1 MEEFLNKLQ
10 KTRTE
15 FLGRMRL
22 LFILDLV
29 TILCFFYAIFIILNL
44 EYFLNKTEISAYVP
58 VKYLPFV
65 IALILAVLSSVL
77 LHRKDKKINVIKLIE
92 KKYSDLHEKLSTAYD
107 SREETN
113 IIVDSLKSMVSES
126 MNAVSPSNLLAR
138 TMIMSKLIITFIF
151 VAVIIIISNDPQGF
165 QIPEKT
171 LENVTKA
178 ITGENNSEPIDITG
192 LTQTSENIG
201 QKGGGDIFGKP
212 KIASIEGKNVDLT
225 LYSGMDTGFT
235 VNEAGASD
243 NQFIKSAAFPVDVI
257 GSNVSDGGYSVLM
270 KKTETEK
277 QLINNYAVKMIE
289 IITEVN
295 K

>member
-10 KTRTE
+10 KTRRD

-22 LFILDLV
+22 LSILDLI
-29 TILCFFYAIFIILNL
+29 TIFCFFYAIFIILNM
-44 EYFLNKTEISAYVP
+44 EYLISKTALTAYLP
-58 VKYLPFV
+58 VKFLPPL
-65 IALILAVLSSVL
+65 IALMIAVLSSII
-77 LHRKDKKINVIKLIE
+77 LHRKDKKINVIELIE

-113 IIVDSLKSMVSES
+113 IIVDSLKSMVSDL
-126 MNAVSPSNLLAR
+126 MVKVSPSLLLAKK
-138 TMIMSKLIITFIF
+138 MIISKLVIAFIF
-151 VAVIIIISNDPQGF
+151 AAGIIIISNDPAGY
-165 QIPEKT
+165 QIPENT
-171 LENVTKA
+171 LDNMTKI

-192 LTQTSENIG
+192 LTQNSDNIG
-201 QKGGGDIFGKP
+201 KKGSGDIFGKP
-212 KIASIEGKNVDLT
+212 KIASIEGKNIDLT

-235 VNEAGASD
+235 VNEAGVSD
-243 NQFIKSAAFPVDVI
+243 DQFIKSGAYPVDVI
-257 GSNVSDGGYSVLM
+257 GSNVSDSGYTMLM

-277 QLINNYAVKMIE
+277 QLINQYAVKMSE